1 MTITIRIR
9 LTTLI
14 AYNFLAERKLSHTWN
29 ACTALYYYL
38 DGFRQA
44 TKDYLQKRMRL
55 KFRICAK
62 ISSIFSPSQQWM
74 KWSLRS
80 QIDAFF
86 ADPTRLPRQKIKVG
100 KSISN
105 STLLLSD
112 IKLARSFVSLYRE
125 SKLNINQYHELLWL
139 EDVRLPSQLF
149 KFMFAAISLQMI
161 SSKISWMENPFLRVS
176 VHWLDRSQESSG
188 SMAHLPLLTNA
199 LKFDK

>member
-1 MTITIRIR
+1 MASGKPQRI
-9 LTTLI
+9 I
-14 AYNFLAERKLSHTWN
+14 CKKGCAWNSGFVRKFPLFFPPPSNEWN
-29 ACTALYYYL
+29 EVW
-38 DGFRQA
+38 G
-44 TKDYLQKRMRL
+44 L
-55 KFRICAK
+55 KF
-62 ISSIFSPSQQWM
+62 
-74 KWSLRS
+74 
-80 QIDAFF
+80 AFF

-199 LKFDK
+199 LRFDK